1 MSGLAIAGIG
11 CGGLIVIGLIGVFML
26 LGKAC
31 TGLKEYAEEAQKNPA
46 KAAAMLVTKFN
57 PDIEVVSTNDT
68 AGEIT
73 IRDKKTG
80 KETTLSFEDIANGKF
95 SMTDGD
101 GKTISVDGSQ
111 ATKDGTV
118 RIQGPN
124 GETVISGTGAS
135 MVAAAPAWVPQ
146 YPGLKTSTGGMRS
159 EKDGVATGA
168 VAGETADPVVKVK
181 DYFESTLKEAGYTVE
196 TNVANANGADSGF
209 IRGTK
214 DDGKQS
220 VSVMLG
226 AEGGKTSVMVQY
238 QGPK

>member
-1 MSGLAIAGIG
+1 MEGIAPFPTCRRLRQVHRPRPKKGMSGLAIAGIG
-11 CGGLIVIGLIGVFML
+11 RGGLIVIGLIGVFML

-111 ATKDGTV
+111 AAKDGTV
-118 RIQGPN
+118 RDSRAQWRN
-124 GETVISGTGAS
+124 GDQRHRCQHGGRC
-135 MVAAAPAWVPQ
+135 PWPGVPQ

-168 VAGETADPVVKVK
+168 VAGEKRRPGG
-181 DYFESTLKEAGYTVE
+181 E
-196 TNVANANGADSGF
+196 
-209 IRGTK
+209 
-214 DDGKQS
+214 GKG
-220 VSVMLG
+220 LL
-226 AEGGKTSVMVQY
+226 
-238 QGPK
+238 